1 MLNVTWELK
10 NTINTNMRGIITI
23 ELTRLRFFAKHGL
36 FAEEQKIGNEFEVD
50 LYVSYDPG
58 DTLIDEL
65 SETVNYASL
74 FAILKDEM
82 QKPRKLLETFAMEMT
97 DLLHSTYPSIR
108 KIEITLSKLNPPI
121 AKFTGRVGVKYLKEF

>member
-1 MLNVTWELK
+1 
-10 NTINTNMRGIITI
+10 MRGIITI

-50 LYVSYDPG
+50 LFVSYDPG
-58 DTLIDEL
+58 DILINEL

-82 QKPRKLLETFAMEMT
+82 QKPRKLLETFAMEIT
-97 DLLHSTYPSIR
+97 DLFHITYPSIR

-121 AKFTGRVGVKYLKEF
+121 AKFTGRVGVKYMKEF